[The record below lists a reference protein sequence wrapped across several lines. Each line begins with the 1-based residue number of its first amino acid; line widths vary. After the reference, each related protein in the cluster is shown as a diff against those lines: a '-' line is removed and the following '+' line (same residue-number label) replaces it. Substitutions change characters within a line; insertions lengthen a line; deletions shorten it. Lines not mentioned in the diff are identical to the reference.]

1 MKLDKRALERL
12 LTLSDDQLLQVIQK
26 LAAESG
32 INLGAMNIGKGD
44 LARLR
49 AALHG
54 ADDGDLERMKQQF
67 GQFGQSGY
75 PGRSAANGRNGT
87 AGMPS
92 DSRKSGADPV
102 NGGGN

>member
-49 AALHG
+49 MALHG

-67 GQFGQSGY
+67 GQFGQ
-75 PGRSAANGRNGT
+75 PGRSAAKGRNGT

>member
-12 LTLSDDQLLQVIQK
+12 LALSDDQLLQVIQK

-67 GQFGQSGY
+67 GQFGQSGKPGQ
-75 PGRSAANGRNGT
+75 PGRSGGDPPYRKGT
-87 AGMPS
+87 
-92 DSRKSGADPV
+92 GADPV

>member
-12 LTLSDDQLLQVIQK
+12 LALSDDQLLQVIQK

-32 INLGAMNIGKGD
+32 INLGAINIGKGD

-49 AALHG
+49 SALHG

-67 GQFGQSGY
+67 GQFGQSGKPGQ
-75 PGRSAANGRNGT
+75 PGRSGGDPPYRKGT
-87 AGMPS
+87 
-92 DSRKSGADPV
+92 GADPV